1 MSDIFRKKILASYLH
16 EEELYDVIWHT
27 WLYYIRIIGSYTLVV
42 LLLLSCWILAWA
54 LPQERSKIIQH
65 VLWISCVIVYLSGLL
80 KILDAYLD
88 GLLITNMWLILFQR
102 DGIFKQ
108 KSINLQWVSIE
119 TIVFEQ
125 DSIRDTFFKKWTL
138 SIFVEDQ
145 KYVFHDVANPRQA
158 VSTITS
164 RKEKILWRVHYSEN
178 EVESEES
185 LNKYEILVEALWEVV
200 TEYVQKKNWSW
211 L

>member
-1 MSDIFRKKILASYLH
+1 MSDIFRKKILTSYLH

-27 WLYYIRIIGSYTLVV
+27 WLYYVNIIGVHTLIIILLICWWLLAGV
-42 LLLLSCWILAWA
+42 LPDIYSW
-54 LPQERSKIIQH
+54 IIQYT
-65 VLWISCVIVYLSGLL
+65 VGICCILVYLTWLL

-102 DGIFKQ
+102 DGLFKQ

-125 DSIRDTFFKKWTL
+125 NSLRDTFFHKWTL
-138 SIFVEDQ
+138 SILVEDQ
-145 KYVFHDVANPRQA
+145 RYVFLDVANPRQA

-164 RKEKILWRVHYSEN
+164 WKEKILWRLHYSEN
-178 EVESEES
+178 EVAPEES
-185 LNKYEILVEALWEVV
+185 FNKYELLVEALWEVV
-200 TEYVQKKNWSW
+200 SEYVQKKNWNW